1 MPMSTPAT
9 LTAGQALARN
19 IAPLAGILF
28 LGWNARNVLYLYFLD
43 TLLSMAVILA
53 GVIRHQNP
61 PAATDGWAA
70 RLNGEAGILAGA
82 VFGAAIL
89 AVPLG
94 VWLVFML
101 DGDLALRATF
111 ADAGFRSAAGWQ
123 ALAAL
128 WSYATLADALRTQT
142 PDTLH
147 LKRRFTLV
155 FLRWIALIFV
165 SQFVAIV
172 AGILG
177 AIVFVAAYAAIA
189 TWTEIAPDHFLRTM
203 PGGTDPAE
211 TARPAAPAKAAAR
224 KRRKRQDPRGR

>member
-1 MPMSTPAT
+1 MSTPAT

-19 IAPLAGILF
+19 VAPLAGILF

-61 PAATDGWAA
+61 PGTTNGWAA
-70 RLNGEAGILAGA
+70 RLNGEMGVLAGA
-82 VFGAAIL
+82 AFGATIV

-101 DGDLALRATF
+101 DGDLALGATL
-111 ADAGFRSAAGWQ
+111 ADPGFRGAAGWQ

-128 WSYATLADALRTQT
+128 WSYVTLADALRTQT
-142 PDTLH
+142 PETLH
-147 LKRRFTLV
+147 LKRRFALV
-155 FLRWIALIFV
+155 FMRWIALIFV
-165 SQFVAIV
+165 AQFVAIL

-177 AIVFVAAYAAIA
+177 AIVFVATYAAIA

-203 PGGTDPAE
+203 PGGTDAVE
-211 TARPAAPAKAAAR
+211 ASRPAAPLRSAAR
-224 KRRKRQDPRGR
+224 TRRKRE